1 MSPRKSGS
9 SAASGPSGASRSAA
23 APPAPTSAPP
33 DSGTKLAT
41 SLSSAAGPEGGPRS
55 DLLCWIDLEMT
66 GLDPRQNT
74 IIEIATLLTDNHLE
88 PVAAGPEIIVHAD
101 ELHLSRMI
109 EIVRDMHTKS
119 GLVERV
125 RASTASLRDAELE
138 TLAFLKRWCMP
149 RTAPL
154 CGNSIWCD
162 RMFLKHQMPA
172 VDEFLHY
179 RTIDVSSFKE
189 VATRWS
195 VPTVGGAP
203 RKGDKHRALEDIQES
218 IAELRH
224 YKERWL
230 APKAGAAG
238 GAAAAEAAAEAGD
251 AKAAKGK
258 AAAKDGKSR

>member
-1 MSPRKSGS
+1 MTS
-9 SAASGPSGASRSAA
+9 SEVNA
-23 APPAPTSAPP
+23 
-33 DSGTKLAT
+33 
-41 SLSSAAGPEGGPRS
+41 LSSAKGPEGGPRG

-66 GLDPRQNT
+66 GLDPKQNT

-109 EIVRDMHTKS
+109 EIVRDMHSKS

-125 RASTASLRDAELE
+125 RASTASLRDAEIE
-138 TLAFLKRWCMP
+138 TLTFLKRWCLP
-149 RTAPL
+149 RTAPM

-162 RMFLKHQMPA
+162 RMFIKHQMPA
-172 VDEFLHY
+172 IDEFLHY

-195 VPTVGGAP
+195 VSAVGGAP
-203 RKGDKHRALEDIQES
+203 RKGDKHRALEDIKES

-224 YKERWL
+224 YRDRWL
-230 APKAGAAG
+230 APPKQPSAAS
-238 GAAAAEAAAEAGD
+238 AAAAAATAAAATSAGKPAD
-251 AKAAKGK
+251 KPGPSSRPGPAGK
-258 AAAKDGKSR
+258 KP

>member
-1 MSPRKSGS
+1 MTPRKSGS
-9 SAASGPSGASRSAA
+9 SGASGTRTSNAAPAS
-23 APPAPTSAPP
+23 PPAPASAVAAAAAAA
-33 DSGTKLAT
+33 GNKLTT

-74 IIEIATLLTDNHLE
+74 IIEIATLLTDNQLE
-88 PVAAGPEIIVHAD
+88 PVASGPEIIVHAD

-109 EIVRDMHTKS
+109 EIVREMHTKS

-138 TLAFLKRWCMP
+138 TLAFLKRWCVP

-172 VDEFLHY
+172 VDEYLHY

-195 VPTVGGAP
+195 VASVARAP

-230 APKAGAAG
+230 APKP
-238 GAAAAEAAAEAGD
+238 
-251 AKAAKGK
+251 AAKGSE
-258 AAAKDGKSR
+258 AQEPAQ

>member
-1 MSPRKSGS
+1 MTPRRTNSDSTSGRQPASP
-9 SAASGPSGASRSAA
+9 ASGRPSSGDGSTGAA
-23 APPAPTSAPP
+23 A
-33 DSGTKLAT
+33 LA
-41 SLSSAAGPEGGPRS
+41 SAAGPEGGPRG

-66 GLDPRQNT
+66 GLDPRQNA
-74 IIEIATLLTDNHLE
+74 IIEIATLLTDNQLE

-109 EIVRDMHTKS
+109 EIVREMHTKS
-119 GLVERV
+119 GLTERV

-138 TLAFLKRWCMP
+138 TLAFLKRWCLP

-172 VDEFLHY
+172 IDEYLHY

-195 VPTVGGAP
+195 VASVARAP

-230 APKAGAAG
+230 APKPAAAGAGAAESSAASNSTADP
-238 GAAAAEAAAEAGD
+238 GARPGQHP
-251 AKAAKGK
+251 
-258 AAAKDGKSR
+258 

>member
-1 MSPRKSGS
+1 VSPRKSGS

-23 APPAPTSAPP
+23 ASPAPTSATPP
-33 DSGTKLAT
+33 DSGARLAT

-109 EIVRDMHTKS
+109 DIVREMHTKS

-138 TLAFLKRWCMP
+138 TLAFLKRWCVP

-172 VDEFLHY
+172 IDEFLHY

-230 APKAGAAG
+230 APKAGAAP
-238 GAAAAEAAAEAGD
+238 AEAAAEAG
-251 AKAAKGK
+251 AGKATAKGK
-258 AAAKDGKSR
+258 VPAKDGKAR